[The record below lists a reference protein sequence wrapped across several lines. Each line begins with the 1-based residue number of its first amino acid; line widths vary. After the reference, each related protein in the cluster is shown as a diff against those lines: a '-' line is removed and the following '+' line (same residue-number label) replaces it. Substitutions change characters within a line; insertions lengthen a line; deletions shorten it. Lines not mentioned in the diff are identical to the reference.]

1 MINNFI
7 WKKIKALE
15 KEFDVIIRYEEI
27 RIEKG
32 VCKYNYYVYTKYGH
46 LEFKACSFEDLKET
60 LYLYYS

>member
-7 WKKIKALE
+7 WKKLKALE
-15 KEFDVIIRYEEI
+15 KQFGVIIRYEEI

-32 VCKYNYYVYTKYGH
+32 VYKYNYYVYSKYGK
-46 LEFKACSFEDLKET
+46 LEFKAEGFDDLKDS